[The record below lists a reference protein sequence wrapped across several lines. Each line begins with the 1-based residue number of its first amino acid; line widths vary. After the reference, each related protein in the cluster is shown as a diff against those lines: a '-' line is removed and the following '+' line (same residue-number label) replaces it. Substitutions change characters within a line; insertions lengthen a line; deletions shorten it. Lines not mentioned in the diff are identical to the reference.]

1 LQVVQVQSAHEQ
13 LEQLSPPHDAQEHTL
28 WLQVV
33 QVQVEQLQV
42 AQTSSQSAHWHGV
55 HSS

>member
-1 LQVVQVQSAHEQ
+1 MVQVQSAHEQ

-42 AQTSSQSAHWHGV
+42 AQTSSQSAHWHEV